1 MVKVHGRSMSRSAL
15 AAVASLIAVVATGS
29 ALSGCDRTVSKTK
42 TEKTKTVDTP
52 EGEKKVTETHEKT
65 VETEKKK

>member
-1 MVKVHGRSMSRSAL
+1 MVKSDGWSLNRSPLA
-15 AAVASLIAVVATGS
+15 AAVALIAVIATGS
-29 ALSGCDRTVSKTK
+29 ALAGCDRTVSKTK
-42 TEKTKTVDTP
+42 TEKTRTVDTP